1 MVAIFI
7 ADPRAQKQKCHHFD
21 EIYVT
26 GCSESCQNDN
36 FLCSQ
41 WQKFHQNDNIS
52 ISVLNVWT
60 WMVYTD
66 YHAPA
71 ASLHAIED
79 LLKNISYHQY
89 INNGDNSS
97 VLSPKNDVIVFFGAE
112 ISTQIFVCI
121 SMECTKIYLYLYID

>member
-7 ADPRAQKQKCHHFD
+7 ADPLKQKWHHFD

-26 GCSESCQNDN
+26 GCIESCQNDN
-36 FLCSQ
+36 FHYSQ
-41 WQKFHQNDNIS
+41 WQKFDQNDIS

-71 ASLHAIED
+71 SSLHAIED

-89 INNGDNSS
+89 INNGDNSFA
-97 VLSPKNDVIVFFGAE
+97 LSPKNDVIVFFGAE
-112 ISTQIFVCI
+112 ISTQYIFVCI
-121 SMECTKIYLYLYID
+121 SMECTKVNLHLYID